1 MRGVRFTSDI
11 YPWRGGDTALLPN
24 DVAAQVIS
32 DGIAEAY
39 RFPDMPHGN
48 EAGQIAS
55 TRDMGA
61 SSVQAHQP
69 RRTYRTKDA

>member
-1 MRGVRFTSDI
+1 MRSVRFTSDAFT
-11 YPWRGGDTALLPN
+11 RGAAAAALLPN